1 MSGYESGASLP
12 SRSLRDSEHYAR
24 LETPR
29 ASSRS
34 FELPTHHVV
43 DVSEGARSFSTADLY
58 HADAKMAT
66 NNHHSPTTN
75 TPMPD
80 HRSRFLSDGE
90 LLLAANPVPTRESF
104 ATLNETDDKAWH
116 QRSTELISKMLNTN
130 LERGLNGMDVE
141 RRILRYGYNALEE
154 EARTPVIVLFLL
166 QFYNLIIAMLLVA
179 ALASL
184 ALQEWVEGI
193 AILAIVTLN
202 AAVATIQEHS
212 ASNALEALASM
223 SSPQSLVMRDGMQQV
238 VDSKQLVPG
247 DIVILVTGDVVPAD
261 IRLFTS
267 VDLKCNE
274 MLLTGESEDVPK
286 KFNAPTFAAGAGKP
300 AKLTANNMVFS
311 STTITAGNA
320 RGIVVET
327 GMNTRVGSIAAL
339 LKAKSGGPDDATEKK
354 WIKNP
359 IGDCIAKHRPKP
371 TPLQLSLHHT
381 GYIMGVIAL
390 GVAVLV
396 FIVGMVR
403 GEKDPKHPDRPV
415 YLTMIMA
422 AVSVAVSAVPEGLPM
437 VVTICLSSGTA
448 EMIKKNVL
456 VRKLAAVE
464 TLGAAS
470 VICTDKTGTLTE
482 GKMTAVKLWGDFK
495 EYTITGK
502 GFNPEGSILSVDGV
516 SQAEPEA
523 GNVQVRA
530 TLMAAVLCSN
540 TQLKQVE
547 GEDGETSRWMPFG
560 NSSEAPLVVAAAKAG
575 IWEDNLV
582 ENYPRIVE
590 VPFSSSRKMMIT
602 VNALPVV
609 NGTAMLDTLSFPGDK
624 LPKLVANVKGA
635 PNYILRNCT
644 QFCRRDGT
652 FEPLNNTQRNEISEA
667 VDALSSQA
675 LRVLAVAIQPLSELP
690 YAKGCDDA
698 DEKFAALSKPLIFL
712 GLVASIDPERDGVR
726 DAIATARAASIR
738 TVMITG
744 DYLATAVAIA
754 KNIDLLQVGADP
766 EAQATDCTQLR
777 PQGDVYLPPAD
788 IDEIT
793 SRTLVFARAKPED
806 KIEIVKSLQRQ
817 GLIAAMTGD
826 GVNDA
831 PALKESDIGVA
842 MGISGTE
849 VAKGASDMILTDD
862 NFCSIVSAVEKG
874 RVIYANIQKFVMF
887 LLSTN
892 IGEIVLIFLSVAG
905 GFPLPLEALHILL
918 LNLFTDGMP
927 AVALSLE
934 KGDPHIMNEK
944 PRHKHSSL
952 IQGRL
957 WLLVLCNAFL
967 LLAGATTT
975 FLLGQYWNFGELLTD
990 DIYKAGGGAD
1000 GTDYTDVT
1008 CRRWEGMDDGWRTFG
1023 NCAAQYSDGTY
1034 IFGDEVAGMSSFE
1047 NSTVYCEG
1055 GDYDCVPAGLGRA
1068 QTMVFLGLA
1077 FTEVLRAYT
1086 VRHFTE
1092 TVFARMLSNG
1102 YMQLAACMSVTLTV
1116 LVTNVPVVMD
1126 DIFGFE
1132 YIPWFQWLVVG
1143 AVAFNGAFWGEV
1155 LKAIIRRHDRA
1166 QARWDHMKAG
1176 FEEILLEIRHVR
1188 HHVER
1193 LEAGGLKLAL
1203 QTE

>member
-12 SRSLRDSEHYAR
+12 SRSLRDNANYAR
-24 LETPR
+24 LESPR
-29 ASSRS
+29 GSSQS
-34 FELPTHHVV
+34 FELPAHHVV
-43 DVSEGARSFSTADLY
+43 DVSGGARSFSAADLY
-58 HADAKMAT
+58 HVDAKMAT
-66 NNHHSPTTN
+66 NAKSAMGGRSTPLPTTAR
-75 TPMPD
+75 T
-80 HRSRFLSDGE
+80 
-90 LLLAANPVPTRESF
+90 
-104 ATLNETDDKAWH
+104 WH

-141 RRILRYGYNALEE
+141 RRILRYGVNALEE
-154 EARTPVIVLFLL
+154 EAKTPVIVIFLL
-166 QFYNLIIAMLLVA
+166 QFYNLIIAMLLFA

-202 AAVATIQEHS
+202 AAVATYQEYS
-212 ASNALEALASM
+212 ASNALAALASL

-286 KFNAPTFAAGAGKP
+286 KYNAPIHPAGAGKP
-300 AKLTANNMVFS
+300 AKLTASNMVFS

-339 LKAKSGGPDDATEKK
+339 LQAKSGTDAAVERS
-354 WIKNP
+354 
-359 IGDCIAKHRPKP
+359 GSHRPKL
-371 TPLQLSLHHT
+371 TPLQRALHHT
-381 GYIMGVIAL
+381 GYVMGLIAV
-390 GVAVLV
+390 GVAILV
-396 FIVGMVR
+396 FIVGMIR
-403 GEKDPKHPDRPV
+403 GTEDPRHPTDPRF
-415 YLTMIMA
+415 
-422 AVSVAVSAVPEGLPM
+422 PM

-448 EMIKKNVL
+448 EMVKKNVL
-456 VRKLAAVE
+456 VRKLASVE

-482 GKMTAVKLWGDFK
+482 GKMTAVKLWGDFR
-495 EYTITGK
+495 EYSITGK
-502 GFNPEGSILSVDGV
+502 GFTPEGSILSADGT

-523 GNVQVRA
+523 GNAQVRA
-530 TLMAAVLCSN
+530 TLMASVLCSN

-547 GEDGETSRWMPFG
+547 GEDGETPRWIPFG

-575 IWEDNLV
+575 IWEDNLL
-582 ENYPRIVE
+582 EDYPRLVE
-590 VPFSSSRKMMIT
+590 VPFSSSRKMMVT
-602 VNALPVV
+602 VNSVPVV
-609 NGTAMLDTLSFPGDK
+609 NGTAMFDTLALPGDRP
-624 LPKLVANVKGA
+624 PKLVANVKGA

-644 QFCRRDGT
+644 QHCRKDGT
-652 FEPLNNTQRNEISEA
+652 FETLNNVQRQEILEA

-675 LRVLAVAIQPLSELP
+675 LRVLAD
-690 YAKGCDDA
+690 CDDV
-698 DEKFAALSKPLIFL
+698 DEKFAALSKPLVFL

-766 EAQATDCTQLR
+766 DAQATDCTQLR
-777 PQGDVYLPPAD
+777 PNGDVYLPPAD

-826 GVNDA
+826 GEA
-831 PALKESDIGVA
+831 DIGVA

-892 IGEIVLIFLSVAG
+892 IGEIILIFISVAG

-934 KGDPHIMNEK
+934 KGDPHIMAEK
-944 PRHKHSSL
+944 PRHKQSSL
-952 IQGRL
+952 IHGRL
-957 WLLVLCNAFL
+957 WLLSYSTLSASRGCHDHTSTT
-967 LLAGATTT
+967 LAEVRWYRLHGRDVST
-975 FLLGQYWNFGELLTD
+975 LG
-990 DIYKAGGGAD
+990 
-1000 GTDYTDVT
+1000 
-1008 CRRWEGMDDGWRTFG
+1008 RRGRWLRVYG
-1023 NCAAQYSDGTY
+1023 NCAAQYSDGSY
-1034 IFGDEVAGMSSFE
+1034 IFGEEVAGMTSFE

-1055 GDYDCVPAGLGRA
+1055 GDYDCVPVGLGRA

-1092 TVFARMLSNG
+1092 PVFARMLSNG
-1102 YMQLAACMSVTLTV
+1102 YMQLAACMSVILTV
-1116 LVTNVPVVMD
+1116 LVSNVPVIMD

-1132 YIPWFQWLVVG
+1132 YIPWYHQQR
-1143 AVAFNGAFWGEV
+1143 FWGEV
-1155 LKAIIRRHDRA
+1155 LKAFLRRKDRA
-1166 QARWDHMKAG
+1166 QARWDHMKSG

-1193 LEAGGLKLAL
+1193 LEAGGLKR
-1203 QTE
+1203 E

>member
-1 MSGYESGASLP
+1 MSGYESKASLP
-12 SRSLRDSEHYAR
+12 SRSLRDNNNYTTMES
-24 LETPR
+24 PR

-34 FELPTHHVV
+34 FELSSNHVV
-43 DVSEGARSFSTADLY
+43 DISSGSTRSFSAADLY
-58 HADAKMAT
+58 HVNVKMAT
-66 NNHHSPTTN
+66 SANSSMVKSN
-75 TPMPD
+75 TPLPD
-80 HRSRFLSDGE
+80 HRSRFLSDDE
-90 LLLAANPVPTRESF
+90 LLLAANPVSTRESF
-104 ATLNETDDKAWH
+104 ATLNESDEKTWH
-116 QRSTELISKMLNTN
+116 QRSIELISKMLNTN
-130 LERGLNGMDVE
+130 FERGLNRMDVE
-141 RRILRYGYNALEE
+141 RRALRYGLNALEE
-154 EARTPVIVLFLL
+154 EARTPVIVVFLL
-166 QFYNLIIAMLLVA
+166 QFYNLIIAMLLFA

-202 AAVATIQEHS
+202 AAVATFQEHS
-212 ASNALEALASM
+212 AGSALAALESL
-223 SSPQSLVMRDGMQQV
+223 SSPQSLVIRDSMQQV

-247 DIVILVTGDVVPAD
+247 DIVVLVTGDVVPAD

-274 MLLTGESEDVPK
+274 MLLTGESEDVSK
-286 KFNAPTFAAGAGKP
+286 KYNAPPAGAGKP
-300 AKLTANNMVFS
+300 AKLTASNMVYS

-339 LKAKSGGPDDATEKK
+339 LQAQSNSPDAAAKKK
-354 WIKNP
+354 WIQNP
-359 IGDCIAKHRPKP
+359 VGDCIAKHRPKL
-371 TPLQLSLHHT
+371 TPLQRALHHM
-381 GYIMGVIAL
+381 GFIMGMIAL
-390 GVAVLV
+390 SVALLV
-396 FIVGMVR
+396 FIVGMIR
-403 GEKDPKHPDRPV
+403 GTKDPRHPDQPT

-422 AVSVAVSAVPEGLPM
+422 AVSIAVSAVPEGLPM

-448 EMIKKNVL
+448 EMIRKNVL

-482 GKMTAVKLWGDFK
+482 GKMTAVKLWGDFQ

-502 GFNPEGSILSVDGV
+502 GFNPEGSILSADGV
-516 SQAEPEA
+516 NQAVPEA
-523 GNVQVRA
+523 GNVQLRV
-530 TLMAAVLCSN
+530 TLMASVLCSN

-547 GEDGETSRWMPFG
+547 GDNGETPRWLPFG

-575 IWEDNLV
+575 IWEDNLLDD
-582 ENYPRIVE
+582 YPRLVE

-602 VNALPVV
+602 VNAVPVV
-609 NGTAMLDTLSFPGDK
+609 NGSAMFGMLALSSDVS
-624 LPKLVANVKGA
+624 PKLVANVKGA
-635 PNYILRNCT
+635 PSCVICNCT
-644 QFCRRDGT
+644 QYCRRDGT
-652 FEPLNNTQRNEISEA
+652 FESLNNVQRDKISDA
-667 VDALSSQA
+667 VEALSSQA
-675 LRVLAVAIQPLSELP
+675 LRVLAVAIQPMQELP
-690 YAKGCDDA
+690 YAKDCDDV
-698 DEKFAALSKPLIFL
+698 DEKFVALAKPLVFL

-766 EAQATDCTQLR
+766 EAQATDCTKLR
-777 PQGDVYLPPAD
+777 MNGDVYLPPAD

-831 PALKESDIGVA
+831 AALKEADIGVA

-849 VAKGASDMILTDD
+849 VAKGASDMILMDD
-862 NFCSIVSAVEKG
+862 NFCSIVAAVEKG

-892 IGEIVLIFLSVAG
+892 IGEIILIFLSVAG

-934 KGDPHIMNEK
+934 KGDPHIMNGK
-944 PRHKHSSL
+944 PRHKGAPL
-952 IQGRL
+952 IVGRL
-957 WLLVLCNAFL
+957 WLLVLFNAFL
-967 LLAGATTT
+967 LLAGAMTT
-975 FLLGQYWNFGELLTD
+975 FLLGLYWNFGELLVD
-990 DIYKAGGGAD
+990 DIYSAGGGSD
-1000 GTDYTDVT
+1000 ETDYTDVT
-1008 CRRWEGMDDGWRTFG
+1008 CRRWEGVNDGWKMYG
-1023 NCAAQYSDGTY
+1023 NCAAQYTDGTY
-1034 IFGDEVAGMSSFE
+1034 IFGKEVAGMISFE
-1047 NSTVYCEG
+1047 NSTVYCKG
-1055 GDYDCVPAGLGRA
+1055 GDYDCVPAGLGRT

-1086 VRHFTE
+1086 VRHFTGP
-1092 TVFARMLSNG
+1092 VFTRMLSNG
-1102 YMQLAACMSVTLTV
+1102 YMQLAACMSLMLTI
-1116 LVTNVPVVMD
+1116 LVSNVPVIMD
-1126 DIFGFE
+1126 DVFGFE
-1132 YIPWFQWLVVG
+1132 YIPWFQWIVVG
-1143 AVAFNGAFWGEV
+1143 VVAFNSAFWGEV
-1155 LKAIIRRHDRA
+1155 LKSVLRRQDRA
-1166 QARWDHMKAG
+1166 QARWDHMKSGLEA
-1176 FEEILLEIRHVR
+1176 ILLEIRYVR

-1193 LEAGGLKLAL
+1193 LEAGSGYLKL
-1203 QTE
+1203 E

>member
-1 MSGYESGASLP
+1 
-12 SRSLRDSEHYAR
+12 
-24 LETPR
+24 
-29 ASSRS
+29 
-34 FELPTHHVV
+34 
-43 DVSEGARSFSTADLY
+43 
-58 HADAKMAT
+58 MAT
-66 NNHHSPTTN
+66 NDNSAS

-80 HRSRFLSDGE
+80 HRSRFLSDSE

-104 ATLNETDDKAWH
+104 ATLNETDEKAWH

-130 LERGLNGMDVE
+130 YERGLNSMDVE
-141 RRILRYGYNALEE
+141 RRLLRYGSNVLEE
-154 EARTPVIVLFLL
+154 ESPTPVIVVFLL
-166 QFYNLIIAMLLVA
+166 QFYNLIIALLLFA

-193 AILAIVTLN
+193 AILVIVTLN
-202 AAVATIQEHS
+202 AAVATFQENS
-212 ASNALEALASM
+212 ASNALAALASL
-223 SSPQSLVMRDGMQQV
+223 SSPLSLVIRDGTQQV

-261 IRLFTS
+261 IRLFAS

-286 KFNAPTFAAGAGKP
+286 KYNAPPAGAGKP

-311 STTITAGNA
+311 STTISAGNA
-320 RGIVVET
+320 RGVVVET

-339 LKAKSGGPDDATEKK
+339 LQAQSDFPDTTKKK
-354 WIKNP
+354 WIRNP
-359 IGDCIAKHRPKP
+359 INDCIAKHRPKL
-371 TPLQLSLHHT
+371 TPLQRALHHM
-381 GYIMGVIAL
+381 GSIMGIIAL
-390 GVAVLV
+390 GVAALV
-396 FIVGMVR
+396 FIVGMTR
-403 GEKDPKHPDRPV
+403 GTQDPRHPERPT
-415 YLTMIMA
+415 YLTMIMT
-422 AVSVAVSAVPEGLPM
+422 AVSLAVSAVPEGLPM

-448 EMIKKNVL
+448 EMIRKNVL

-482 GKMTAVKLWGDFK
+482 GKMTAVKLWGDFRQ
-495 EYTITGK
+495 YTITGK
-502 GFNPEGSILSVDGV
+502 GFNPEGSILSADGV
-516 SQAEPEA
+516 NQTEPEA
-523 GNVQVRA
+523 GNIQVRA
-530 TLMAAVLCSN
+530 TLMACVLCSN
-540 TQLKQVE
+540 TQLQQVE
-547 GEDGETSRWMPFG
+547 GSDGETSRWMPFG
-560 NSSEAPLVVAAAKAG
+560 NSSEAPLIVAAAKAG

-582 ENYPRIVE
+582 DNYPRLVE

-602 VNALPVV
+602 VNAIPVV
-609 NGTAMLDTLSFPGDK
+609 NGTAMFDLLPLPGDMP
-624 LPKLVANVKGA
+624 PKLVANVKGA

-644 QFCRRDGT
+644 QYCQKDGT
-652 FEPLNNTQRNEISEA
+652 FQPLNNVQRNEILEA
-667 VDALSSQA
+667 VEALSSQA
-675 LRVLAVAIQPLSELP
+675 LRVLAVAIQPLHELP
-690 YAKGCDDA
+690 YPNGCDDV
-698 DEKFAALSKPLIFL
+698 DEKFAALAKPLTFL
-712 GLVASIDPERDGVR
+712 GLIASIDPERDGVR
-726 DAIATARAASIR
+726 EAIATARGASIR

-766 EAQATDCTQLR
+766 ETQATDCSKLR
-777 PQGDVYLPPAD
+777 LNDGEYLPLAD

-831 PALKESDIGVA
+831 PALKEADIGVA

-862 NFCSIVSAVEKG
+862 NFCSIVVAVEKG

-892 IGEIVLIFLSVAG
+892 IGEIILIFISVAG

-934 KGDPHIMNEK
+934 KGNPHIMKEK
-944 PRHKHSSL
+944 PRHKVSPL
-952 IQGRL
+952 IIGRL
-957 WLLVLCNAFL
+957 WLLVLFNAFL
-967 LLAGATTT
+967 LFAGTMTT
-975 FLLGQYWNFGELLTD
+975 FLLGLYWNFGALLTD
-990 DIYKAGGGAD
+990 DIYNAGGGSN
-1000 GTDYTDVT
+1000 GIDYTDVT
-1008 CRRWEGMDDGWRTFG
+1008 CRRWEGINQGWRTYG
-1023 NCAAQYSDGTY
+1023 NCAAKYINGTY
-1034 IFGDEVAGMSSFE
+1034 IFGDEVAGMTSFE
-1047 NSTVYCEG
+1047 SSTIYCEG
-1055 GDYDCVPAGLGRA
+1055 GDYDCVPAGLGRT

-1086 VRHFTE
+1086 LRHFTE
-1092 TVFARMLSNG
+1092 PVFTRMLDNG
-1102 YMQLAACMSVTLTV
+1102 YMQLAACMSVVLTI
-1116 LVTNVPVVMD
+1116 LVTNVPLIMD

-1132 YIPWFQWLVVG
+1132 YIPWFQWLVVVG
-1143 AVAFNGAFWGEV
+1143 VAINSAFWGEM
-1155 LKAIIRRHDRA
+1155 LKTILRRQDRS
-1166 QARWDHMKAG
+1166 QSRWDLMKAG

-1193 LEAGGLKLAL
+1193 LEAANASLKR
-1203 QTE
+1203 E

>member
-1 MSGYESGASLP
+1 MQS
-12 SRSLRDSEHYAR
+12 
-24 LETPR
+24 PR
-29 ASSRS
+29 ASARS
-34 FELPTHHVV
+34 FELPTNHVV
-43 DVSEGARSFSTADLY
+43 DVSGGARSFSAADLY
-58 HADAKMAT
+58 HVDAKMAAKT
-66 NNHHSPTTN
+66 NSSTVGPS
-75 TPMPD
+75 TPLPD
-80 HRSRFLSDGE
+80 HRDRFLSDNE

-104 ATLNETDDKAWH
+104 ATLNESDDKAWH
-116 QRSTELISKMLNTN
+116 QRSTEIITKMLNTN

-141 RRILRYGYNALEE
+141 RRVLRYGYNALDEDPP
-154 EARTPVIVLFLL
+154 TPVVVLFLL
-166 QFYNLIIAMLLVA
+166 QFYNLIIAMLLFA

-193 AILAIVTLN
+193 AILAVVTLN
-202 AAVATIQEHS
+202 AGVATYQEHS

-223 SSPQSLVMRDGMQQV
+223 SSPQTLVVRDGMQQV
-238 VDSKQLVPG
+238 VESKQLVPG

-261 IRLFTS
+261 LRLFSS

-274 MLLTGESEDVPK
+274 MLLTGESEDVAK
-286 KFNAPTFAAGAGKP
+286 KYNAPLQGGKQS
-300 AKLTANNMVFS
+300 KLTADNMVFS

-339 LKAKSGGPDDATEKK
+339 LQAKSGGPNPDDEKKK
-354 WIKNP
+354 WIRNP
-359 IGDCIAKHRPKP
+359 IGDCIAKHRPKL
-371 TPLQLSLHHT
+371 TPLQRALHH
-381 GYIMGVIAL
+381 MGFLMGMIAL
-390 GVAVLV
+390 TVAVLV

-403 GEKDPKHPDRPV
+403 DTKDPKHPDRPV
-415 YLTMIMA
+415 WLTMIMV

-448 EMIKKNVL
+448 EMVKKNVL

-482 GKMTAVKLWGDFK
+482 GKMTAVKIWGDFK
-495 EYTITGK
+495 EYDITGK
-502 GFNPEGSILSVDGV
+502 GFTPEGSILSSDGIN
-516 SQAEPEA
+516 QAPPEA
-523 GNVQVRA
+523 GNVQLRA
-530 TLMAAVLCSN
+530 TLLASVLCSN
-540 TQLKQVE
+540 TQLKQMD
-547 GEDGETSRWMPFG
+547 GDDGEPRWLPFG
-560 NSSEAPLVVAAAKAG
+560 NSSEAPLIVAAAKAG
-575 IWEDNLV
+575 IWEDNV
-582 ENYPRIVE
+582 IGDYPRVVE

-602 VNALPVV
+602 VNALPAVGGV
-609 NGTAMLDTLSFPGDK
+609 AKFDTLSLPGDK
-624 LPKLVANVKGA
+624 PPKLIANVKGA

-644 QFCRRDGT
+644 SFCRKDGT
-652 FEPLNNTQRNEISEA
+652 FETLTKAQRDEISEA

-675 LRVLAVAIQPLSELP
+675 LRVLAVAIQPMAELP
-690 YAKGCDDA
+690 YPQDCDDV
-698 DEKFAALSKPLIFL
+698 DEKFAALSRPLIFL

-726 DAIATARAASIR
+726 SAITTARDASIR
-738 TVMITG
+738 TIMITG

-766 EAQATDCTQLR
+766 DEQATDCTQLR
-777 PQGDVYLPPAD
+777 PKGDVYLPPAD

-831 PALKESDIGVA
+831 PALKEADIGVA
-842 MGISGTE
+842 MGVSGTE

-892 IGEIVLIFLSVAG
+892 IGEIVLLFLSVAG
-905 GFPLPLEALHILL
+905 GFPLPLEALQILI

-934 KGDPHIMNEK
+934 KGDPEIMGQK
-944 PRHKHSSL
+944 PRHKQTPL
-952 IQGRL
+952 IHGRL
-957 WLLVLCNAFL
+957 WLLVLFNALL
-967 LLAGATTT
+967 LLAGSIIT
-975 FLLGQYWNFGELLTD
+975 FLLGLYWNFGELLVD
-990 DIYKAGGGAD
+990 DIYNAGGGAD
-1000 GTDYTDVT
+1000 DTDYTDVT
-1008 CRRWEGMDDGWRTFG
+1008 CRRWEGVNDGWKTYG
-1023 NCAAQYSDGTY
+1023 NCAAQFSDGSY

-1047 NSTVYCEG
+1047 NSTIYCEG
-1055 GDYDCVPAGLGRA
+1055 GDYDCVPAGLART
-1068 QTMVFLGLA
+1068 QTMVFLSLA

-1086 VRHFTE
+1086 VRNFTE
-1092 TVFARMLSNG
+1092 PVFTRMFTNG
-1102 YMQLAACMSVTLTV
+1102 YMQLAAAMSLILTV
-1116 LVTNVPVVMD
+1116 LVTNVPVIMD

-1132 YIPWFQWLVVG
+1132 YISWWQWFVVV
-1143 AVAFNGAFWGEV
+1143 AIAFNNAFWGEI
-1155 LKAIIRRHDRA
+1155 LKAVLRHQDRKH
-1166 QARWDHMKAG
+1166 ARWDKMKIG
-1176 FEEILLEIRHVR
+1176 FEEMLLEIRHVR

-1193 LEAGGLKLAL
+1193 LEAINLKRDFKN
-1203 QTE
+1203 E

>member
-12 SRSLRDSEHYAR
+12 SRAVPDFGNYSQ

-29 ASSRS
+29 NSSRLFALS
-34 FELPTHHVV
+34 PHHVV
-43 DVSEGARSFSTADLY
+43 DVPNRTQSFSAADIYKANAQKERNTDLQRG
-58 HADAKMAT
+58 
-66 NNHHSPTTN
+66 SN
-75 TPMPD
+75 TPLPD
-80 HRSRFLSDGE
+80 HRSRFLSDSE
-90 LLLAANPVPTRESF
+90 LLLAADPMHTRESF
-104 ATLNETDDKAWH
+104 ATLNEKDAKTWH
-116 QRSTELISKMLNTN
+116 QRSTEIILKMLNTN

-141 RRILRYGYNALEE
+141 RRILRYGLNALEE
-154 EARTPVIVLFLL
+154 EAKTPVSVIFLL
-166 QFYNLIIAMLLVA
+166 QFYNLIIAMLLFA

-193 AILAIVTLN
+193 AILVIITLN
-202 AAVATIQEHS
+202 AAVATYQEYS
-212 ASNALEALASM
+212 ASNALAALASL
-223 SSPQSLVMRDGMQQV
+223 SSPQSLIIRDGMQQV
-238 VDSKQLVPG
+238 VDSKFLVPG

-261 IRLFTS
+261 IRLITS

-274 MLLTGESEDVPK
+274 MLLTGESEDVAK
-286 KFNAPTFAAGAGKP
+286 RFNAQICSGKGGKS

-311 STTITAGNA
+311 STTITTGNA

-339 LKAKSGGPDDATEKK
+339 LQAKSGKGAKAERK
-354 WIKNP
+354 WIRNP
-359 IGDCIAKHRPKP
+359 LEDCIAKHQPRL
-371 TPLQLSLHHT
+371 TPLQHALHHM
-381 GYIMGVIAL
+381 GYVMGLIA
-390 GVAVLV
+390 VAVSLLV
-396 FIVGMVR
+396 FLVGMIR
-403 GEKDPKHPDRPV
+403 GTKDPRHPNQPTF
-415 YLTMIMA
+415 LTMIMT

-448 EMIKKNVL
+448 DMVKKNVL
-456 VRKLAAVE
+456 VRKLASVE

-482 GKMTAVKLWGDFK
+482 GKMTAVKLWGDFC

-502 GFNPEGSILSVDGV
+502 GFAPNGVIISPDGTN
-516 SQAEPEA
+516 QADSTA

-530 TLMAAVLCSN
+530 TLMASVLCSN

-547 GEDGETSRWMPFG
+547 GDDGEARWIPFG

-575 IWEDNLV
+575 IWEDNLMRD
-582 ENYPRIVE
+582 YPRIVE

-602 VNALPVV
+602 VNAMPVV
-609 NGTAMLDTLSFPGDK
+609 NGAAMFDTLTFSGDR
-624 LPKLVANVKGA
+624 PPSLVASVKGA

-644 QFCRRDGT
+644 TYCQKDGT
-652 FEPLNNTQRNEISEA
+652 LTSLTSVQRDEMLKA

-675 LRVLAVAIQPLSELP
+675 LRVLAVAIQPLNQLP
-690 YAKGCDDA
+690 FSKDCDDV
-698 DEKFAALSKPLIFL
+698 DEKFKALSTPLIFL

-726 DAIATARAASIR
+726 EAIATARAASIR

-754 KNIDLLQVGADP
+754 KNIDLLQLGADFD
-766 EAQATDCTQLR
+766 AQATDCTQLR
-777 PQGDVYLPPAD
+777 PHGDVYLPPAE

-831 PALKESDIGVA
+831 PALKEADIGVA

-892 IGEIVLIFLSVAG
+892 IGEILLIFISVAG

-934 KGDPHIMNEK
+934 KGDPNIMAEK
-944 PRHKHSSL
+944 PRNKKSSL

-957 WLLVLCNAFL
+957 WLLVLFNAIL
-967 LLAGATTT
+967 LLVGAMTT
-975 FLLGQYWNFGELLTD
+975 FLLGLYWNFGEVLTK
-990 DIYKAGGGAD
+990 DIYNAGGGST

-1008 CRRWEGMDDGWRTFG
+1008 CQRWEGISDGWRVYG
-1023 NCAAQYSDGTY
+1023 NCAAQNKDDSF
-1034 IFGDEVAGMSSFE
+1034 IFGEEVAGMNLFE
-1047 NSTVYCEG
+1047 NSTVHCEG
-1055 GDYDCVPAGLGRA
+1055 GDFVCVPTGLGRA

-1092 TVFARMLSNG
+1092 PVYVRMFSNG
-1102 YMQLAACMSVTLTV
+1102 YMQLAACMSVLLTV
-1116 LVTNVPVVMD
+1116 LVSTVPVIMD

-1132 YIPWFQWLVVG
+1132 YIPWFQWLVIG
-1143 AVAFNGAFWGEV
+1143 AVAVSNAFWGEV
-1155 LKAIIRRHDRA
+1155 LKAILRRNDRI
-1166 QARWDHMKAG
+1166 QARWDHLKSG
-1176 FEEILLEIRHVR
+1176 FENILLEIRHVR

-1193 LEAGGLKLAL
+1193 LEAESLKR
-1203 QTE
+1203 E

>member
-1 MSGYESGASLP
+1 MESPRAT
-12 SRSLRDSEHYAR
+12 SRSVEVPLN
-24 LETPR
+24 
-29 ASSRS
+29 
-34 FELPTHHVV
+34 HVV
-43 DVSEGARSFSTADLY
+43 DVSSAGTRSFSSSDLY
-58 HADAKMAT
+58 HVNAKMAT
-66 NNHHSPTTN
+66 NANASPVKPN
-75 TPMPD
+75 TPLPD
-80 HRSRFLSDGE
+80 HRSRFLNDNE

-104 ATLNETDDKAWH
+104 ATLNETDEKTWH

-130 LERGLNGMDVE
+130 FERGLNGMDVE
-141 RRILRYGYNALEE
+141 RRILRYGVNDLEE
-154 EARTPVIVLFLL
+154 EVPTPVLVVFLL
-166 QFYNLIIAMLLVA
+166 QFYNLIIAMLLFA
-179 ALASL
+179 SLASL

-202 AAVATIQEHS
+202 AAVATFQEHS
-212 ASNALEALASM
+212 ASNALAALASL
-223 SSPQSLVMRDGMQQV
+223 SSPQSLVIRDGIEQV

-247 DIVILVTGDVVPAD
+247 DIVVLVTGDVVPAD

-286 KFNAPTFAAGAGKP
+286 KYNAPPTGAGKP
-300 AKLTANNMVFS
+300 SKLTASNMVFS
-311 STTITAGNA
+311 STTVTAGNA
-320 RGIVVET
+320 RGVVVET

-339 LKAKSGGPDDATEKK
+339 LQAQSDSPDTAAKKK
-354 WIKNP
+354 WIRNP
-359 IGDCIAKHRPKP
+359 VGDCVAKHRPKL
-371 TPLQLSLHHT
+371 TPLQRALHHM
-381 GYIMGVIAL
+381 GFIMGMIAL
-390 GVAVLV
+390 SVATLV
-396 FIVGMVR
+396 FVVGMIR
-403 GEKDPKHPDRPV
+403 GTEDPRHPNRPT

-422 AVSVAVSAVPEGLPM
+422 AVSIAVSAVPEGLPM

-448 EMIKKNVL
+448 EMVKKHVL

-482 GKMTAVKLWGDFK
+482 GKMTAVKLWGDFR

-502 GFNPEGSILSVDGV
+502 GFNPEGSILSADGV
-516 SQAEPEA
+516 NQAVPEA
-523 GNVQVRA
+523 GNAQLRA
-530 TLMAAVLCSN
+530 TLMASVLCSN
-540 TQLKQVE
+540 TQLRQVE
-547 GEDGETSRWMPFG
+547 DENDETPRWLPFG

-582 ENYPRIVE
+582 EDYPRLVE

-602 VNALPVV
+602 VNAVPVV
-609 NGTAMLDTLSFPGDK
+609 NGSAMFDTLVLPGNVP
-624 LPKLVANVKGA
+624 PKLVASVKGA

-644 QFCRRDGT
+644 QYCQRDGT
-652 FEPLNNTQRNEISEA
+652 FETLNNVQCNKISEA
-667 VDALSSQA
+667 VEALSSQA
-675 LRVLAVAIQPLSELP
+675 LRVLAVAIQPMQELP
-690 YAKGCDDA
+690 YAKDCDDV
-698 DEKFAALSKPLIFL
+698 DEKFAALAKPLIFL

-754 KNIDLLQVGADP
+754 KNIDLLQIGADLGD
-766 EAQATDCTQLR
+766 QATDCTKLR
-777 PQGDVYLPPAD
+777 MNGNMYLPPAD

-831 PALKESDIGVA
+831 PALKEADIGVA

-862 NFCSIVSAVEKG
+862 NFCSIVAAVEKG
-874 RVIYANIQKFVMF
+874 RVIYSNIQKFVIF

-892 IGEIVLIFLSVAG
+892 IGEIILIFISVAG

-934 KGDPHIMNEK
+934 KGDPNIMNDK
-944 PRHKHSSL
+944 PRHKGAPL
-952 IQGRL
+952 IVGRL
-957 WLLVLCNAFL
+957 WLLVIFNAFL
-967 LLAGATTT
+967 LLAGAMTT
-975 FLLGQYWNFGELLTD
+975 FLLGLYWNFGELLVN
-990 DIYKAGGGAD
+990 DIYNAGGGSD

-1008 CRRWEGMDDGWRTFG
+1008 CRRWEGMNDGWKSYG
-1023 NCAAQYSDGTY
+1023 NCAAQYTDGTY
-1034 IFGDEVAGMSSFE
+1034 IFGEEVASMTFFE

-1055 GDYDCVPAGLGRA
+1055 GDYDCVPAGLGRT

-1092 TVFARMLSNG
+1092 PVFTRMLSNG
-1102 YMQLAACMSVTLTV
+1102 YMQLAACMSLVLTI
-1116 LVTNVPVVMD
+1116 LVSNVPVIMD

-1132 YIPWFQWLVVG
+1132 YIPWFQWMVVV
-1143 AVAFNGAFWGEV
+1143 AVAFNSAFWGEV
-1155 LKAIIRRHDRA
+1155 LKSILRRQDRA
-1166 QARWDHMKAG
+1166 QARWDHMKSG

-1193 LEAGGLKLAL
+1193 LEAGGGGLKFD
-1203 QTE
+1203 

>member
-12 SRSLRDSEHYAR
+12 SRSLRDNSNYTT
-24 LETPR
+24 LESPR
-29 ASSRS
+29 ATSRS
-34 FELPTHHVV
+34 VELPSNHAV
-43 DVSEGARSFSTADLY
+43 DVSSGGTRSFSSSDLY
-58 HADAKMAT
+58 HRNAKMAT
-66 NNHHSPTTN
+66 NANSSTVKPN
-75 TPMPD
+75 TPLPD
-80 HRSRFLSDGE
+80 HRSRFLNDNE

-104 ATLNETDDKAWH
+104 ASLNETDEKTWH

-130 LERGLNGMDVE
+130 FERGLNGMDVE
-141 RRILRYGYNALEE
+141 RRILRYGVNDLEE
-154 EARTPVIVLFLL
+154 EVPTPVIVVFLL
-166 QFYNLIIAMLLVA
+166 QFYNLIIAMLLFA

-202 AAVATIQEHS
+202 AAVATFQEHS
-212 ASNALEALASM
+212 ASNALAALVSL
-223 SSPQSLVMRDGMQQV
+223 SSPQSLVIRDGMEQV

-247 DIVILVTGDVVPAD
+247 DIVVLVTGDVVPAD

-286 KFNAPTFAAGAGKP
+286 KYNAPPTGADKP

-320 RGIVVET
+320 RGVVVET

-339 LKAKSGGPDDATEKK
+339 LQAQSDSPDSAAKKK
-354 WIKNP
+354 WIRNP
-359 IGDCIAKHRPKP
+359 ISDCVAKHRPKL
-371 TPLQLSLHHT
+371 TPLQRALHHM
-381 GYIMGVIAL
+381 GFIMGMIAL
-390 GVAVLV
+390 SVATLV
-396 FIVGMVR
+396 FVVGMVR
-403 GEKDPKHPDRPV
+403 GTEDPRHPDRPT

-422 AVSVAVSAVPEGLPM
+422 AVSIAVSAVPEGLPM

-448 EMIKKNVL
+448 EMIRKHVL

-482 GKMTAVKLWGDFK
+482 GKMTAVKLWGDFR

-502 GFNPEGSILSVDGV
+502 GFNPEGSILSAGGV
-516 SQAEPEA
+516 NQAVPEA
-523 GNVQVRA
+523 GNAQLRA
-530 TLMAAVLCSN
+530 TLMASVLCSN
-540 TQLKQVE
+540 TQLRQVE
-547 GEDGETSRWMPFG
+547 GNSDETRWLPFG

-582 ENYPRIVE
+582 DDYPRLVE

-602 VNALPVV
+602 VNAVPVV
-609 NGTAMLDTLSFPGDK
+609 NGSAMFDALVLPGNVP
-624 LPKLVANVKGA
+624 PKLVANVKGA

-644 QFCRRDGT
+644 QYCQRDGT
-652 FEPLNNTQRNEISEA
+652 FEALNNVQCNKISEA
-667 VDALSSQA
+667 VEALSSQA
-675 LRVLAVAIQPLSELP
+675 LRVLAVAIQPMQELP
-690 YAKGCDDA
+690 YAKDCDDV
-698 DEKFAALSKPLIFL
+698 DEKFAALAKPLIFL

-726 DAIATARAASIR
+726 GAIATARAASIR

-754 KNIDLLQVGADP
+754 KNIDLLQIGADP
-766 EAQATDCTQLR
+766 GDQATDCTKLR
-777 PQGDVYLPPAD
+777 MNGDMYLPPAD

-831 PALKESDIGVA
+831 PALKEADIGVA

-862 NFCSIVSAVEKG
+862 NFCSIVAAVEKG
-874 RVIYANIQKFVMF
+874 RVIYSNIQKFVMF

-892 IGEIVLIFLSVAG
+892 IGEIILIFISVAG

-934 KGDPHIMNEK
+934 KGDPNIMNDK
-944 PRHKHSSL
+944 PRHKGAPL
-952 IQGRL
+952 IVGRL
-957 WLLVLCNAFL
+957 WLLVLFNAFL
-967 LLAGATTT
+967 LLAGAMTT
-975 FLLGQYWNFGELLTD
+975 FLLGLYWNFGELLVN
-990 DIYKAGGGAD
+990 DIYKAGGGSD

-1008 CRRWEGMDDGWRTFG
+1008 CRRWEGMNDGWKLYG
-1023 NCAAQYSDGTY
+1023 NCAAKYTDGTY
-1034 IFGDEVAGMSSFE
+1034 IFGEEVASMTSFE

-1055 GDYDCVPAGLGRA
+1055 GDYDCVPAGLGRT

-1092 TVFARMLSNG
+1092 TVFTRMLSNG
-1102 YMQLAACMSVTLTV
+1102 YMQLAACMSL
-1116 LVTNVPVVMD
+1116 
-1126 DIFGFE
+1126 
-1132 YIPWFQWLVVG
+1132 
-1143 AVAFNGAFWGEV
+1143 
-1155 LKAIIRRHDRA
+1155 
-1166 QARWDHMKAG
+1166 
-1176 FEEILLEIRHVR
+1176 
-1188 HHVER
+1188 
-1193 LEAGGLKLAL
+1193 
-1203 QTE
+1203 

>member
-12 SRSLRDSEHYAR
+12 SRSLRIDDNDNNYTSM
-24 LETPR
+24 ETPR

-43 DVSEGARSFSTADLY
+43 DVSGTASARSFSTADLY

-66 NNHHSPTTN
+66 ANSSKVSPSRAL
-75 TPMPD
+75 PD

-104 ATLNETDDKAWH
+104 ATLNESDEKTWH

-130 LERGLNGMDVE
+130 LERGLNVMDVE
-141 RRILRYGYNALEE
+141 RRILRYGNNALEE
-154 EARTPVIVLFLL
+154 EARTPVIVVFLL
-166 QFYNLIIAMLLVA
+166 QFYNLIIAMLLFA

-202 AAVATIQEHS
+202 AAVATYQEHS
-212 ASNALEALASM
+212 ASNALAALASL
-223 SSPQSLVMRDGMQQV
+223 SSPQSLVIRDNMQQV

-286 KFNAPTFAAGAGKP
+286 KYNAPIHGAAGKP
-300 AKLTANNMVFS
+300 SKLTASNMVFS

-327 GMNTRVGSIAAL
+327 GMHTRVGSIAAL
-339 LKAKSGGPDDATEKK
+339 LQSKSGATDEKKK
-354 WIKNP
+354 WIRNP
-359 IGDCIAKHRPKP
+359 VGDCIAKHRPKL
-371 TPLQLSLHHT
+371 TPLQRALHHM
-381 GYIMGVIAL
+381 GYLMGIIAL

-403 GEKDPKHPDRPV
+403 GTEDPRHPSRPT
-415 YLTMIMA
+415 YLTMIMT

-448 EMIKKNVL
+448 EMVKKNVL

-495 EYTITGK
+495 EYNITGK
-502 GFNPEGSILSVDGV
+502 GFTPEGSILSIDGV

-523 GNVQVRA
+523 GNVQLRA
-530 TLMAAVLCSN
+530 TLMASVLCSN

-547 GEDGETSRWMPFG
+547 GDDGETPRWLPFG

-575 IWEDNLV
+575 IWEDNLL
-582 ENYPRIVE
+582 EAYPRLVE
-590 VPFSSSRKMMIT
+590 VPFSSSRKMMVT
-602 VNALPVV
+602 VNAVPIV
-609 NGTAMLDTLSFPGDK
+609 NGTAMYDTLALPGDRP
-624 LPKLVANVKGA
+624 PKIVANVKGA

-644 QFCRRDGT
+644 QYCRRDGT
-652 FEPLNNTQRNEISEA
+652 FEPLNNVQRNEISQA

-675 LRVLAVAIQPLSELP
+675 LRVLAVAIQPMHDLP
-690 YAKGCDDA
+690 YAKDCDDV
-698 DEKFAALSKPLIFL
+698 DEKFAALSKPLVFL
-712 GLVASIDPERDGVR
+712 GLIASIDPERDGVR
-726 DAIATARAASIR
+726 DAIATARAAGIR

-777 PQGDVYLPPAD
+777 PSGDVYLPPAD

-831 PALKESDIGVA
+831 PALKEADIGVA

-862 NFCSIVSAVEKG
+862 NFCSIVAAVEKG

-892 IGEIVLIFLSVAG
+892 IGEIILIFLSVAG

-934 KGDPHIMNEK
+934 KGAPNIMANK

-957 WLLVLCNAFL
+957 WLLVLFNAFL
-967 LLAGATTT
+967 LLAGAMTT
-975 FLLGQYWNFGELLTD
+975 FLLGLYWNFGELLVN
-990 DIYKAGGGAD
+990 DIYNAGGGPD
-1000 GTDYTDVT
+1000 GTDYTNVP
-1008 CRRWEGMDDGWRTFG
+1008 CHRWEGVNDGWKLYG
-1023 NCAAQYSDGTY
+1023 NCAAQYSDGSF
-1034 IFGDEVAGMSSFE
+1034 IFGDDVAGMNSFE

-1055 GDYDCVPAGLGRA
+1055 GDYECVPAGLGRT

-1092 TVFARMLSNG
+1092 PVFARMLSNG
-1102 YMQLAACMSVTLTV
+1102 YMQLAACMSLVLTV
-1116 LVTNVPVVMD
+1116 LVSNVPVIMD
-1126 DIFGFE
+1126 DVFGFE
-1132 YIPWFQWLVVG
+1132 YIPWFQWLVVI
-1143 AVAFNGAFWGEV
+1143 AVAFNSAFWGEV
-1155 LKAIIRRHDRA
+1155 LKAILRRQDRA

-1193 LEAGGLKLAL
+1193 LEAGGLKR
-1203 QTE
+1203 E

>member
-12 SRSLRDSEHYAR
+12 SRSLRDNANYAR
-24 LETPR
+24 LESPR
-29 ASSRS
+29 GSSQS
-34 FELPTHHVV
+34 FELPAHHVV
-43 DVSEGARSFSTADLY
+43 DVSGDARSFSAADLY
-58 HADAKMAT
+58 HVDAKMAT
-66 NNHHSPTTN
+66 NAKSAMGGRS
-75 TPMPD
+75 TPLPD

-104 ATLNETDDKAWH
+104 ATLNETDEKTWH

-141 RRILRYGYNALEE
+141 RRILRYGVNALEE
-154 EARTPVIVLFLL
+154 EAKTPVIVIFLL
-166 QFYNLIIAMLLVA
+166 QFYNLIIAMLLFA

-202 AAVATIQEHS
+202 AAVATYQEYS
-212 ASNALEALASM
+212 ASNALAALASL

-286 KFNAPTFAAGAGKP
+286 KYNPPIHPAGAGKP
-300 AKLTANNMVFS
+300 AKLTASNMVFS

-339 LKAKSGGPDDATEKK
+339 LQAKSGTDAAVEKK
-354 WIKNP
+354 WIRNP
-359 IGDCIAKHRPKP
+359 IGDCIAKHRPKL
-371 TPLQLSLHHT
+371 TPLQRALHHT
-381 GYIMGVIAL
+381 GYVMGLIAV
-390 GVAVLV
+390 GVAILV
-396 FIVGMVR
+396 FIVGMIR
-403 GEKDPKHPDRPV
+403 GTEDPRHPDRPT

-448 EMIKKNVL
+448 EMVKKNVL
-456 VRKLAAVE
+456 VRKLASVE

-482 GKMTAVKLWGDFK
+482 GKMTAVKLWSDFR
-495 EYTITGK
+495 EYSITGK
-502 GFNPEGSILSVDGV
+502 GFTPEGSILSADGT

-523 GNVQVRA
+523 GNAQVRA
-530 TLMAAVLCSN
+530 TLMASVLCSN

-547 GEDGETSRWMPFG
+547 GEDGETPRWIPFG

-575 IWEDNLV
+575 IWEDNLL
-582 ENYPRIVE
+582 EDYPRLVE
-590 VPFSSSRKMMIT
+590 VPFSSSRKMMVT
-602 VNALPVV
+602 VNSVPVV
-609 NGTAMLDTLSFPGDK
+609 NGTAMFDTLALPGDRP
-624 LPKLVANVKGA
+624 LKLVANVKGA

-644 QFCRRDGT
+644 QYCRKDGT
-652 FEPLNNTQRNEISEA
+652 FETLNNVQRQEILEA

-675 LRVLAVAIQPLSELP
+675 LRVLAVAIQPMHELP
-690 YAKGCDDA
+690 FGKDCDDV
-698 DEKFAALSKPLIFL
+698 DEKFAALSKPLVFL

-766 EAQATDCTQLR
+766 NAQATDCTQLR
-777 PQGDVYLPPAD
+777 PNGDVYLPPAD

-831 PALKESDIGVA
+831 PALKEADIGVA

-892 IGEIVLIFLSVAG
+892 IGEIILIFISVAG

-934 KGDPHIMNEK
+934 KGDPHIMAEK
-944 PRHKHSSL
+944 PRHKQSSL
-952 IQGRL
+952 IHGRL
-957 WLLVLCNAFL
+957 WLLVLFNAFL
-967 LLAGATTT
+967 LLAGAMTT
-975 FLLGQYWNFGELLTD
+975 FLLGLYWNFGELLTE
-990 DIYKAGGGAD
+990 DIYNAGGGTD

-1008 CRRWEGMDDGWRTFG
+1008 CRRWEGVDDGWRVYG
-1023 NCAAQYSDGTY
+1023 NCAAQYSDGSY
-1034 IFGDEVAGMSSFE
+1034 IFGEEVAGMTSFE

-1055 GDYDCVPAGLGRA
+1055 GDYDCVPVGLGRA

-1092 TVFARMLSNG
+1092 PVFARMLSNG
-1102 YMQLAACMSVTLTV
+1102 YMQLAACMSVILTV
-1116 LVTNVPVVMD
+1116 LVSNVPVIMD

-1132 YIPWFQWLVVG
+1132 YIPWYQWLVVG
-1143 AVAFNGAFWGEV
+1143 AVAVNNAFWGEV
-1155 LKAIIRRHDRA
+1155 LKAFLRRKDRA
-1166 QARWDHMKAG
+1166 QARWDHMKSG

-1193 LEAGGLKLAL
+1193 LEAGGLKR
-1203 QTE
+1203 E